1 MQLYALND
9 QNILISANHAVKQ
22 KDYLCFECKSLVR
35 LRGGFHRQ
43 KHFYHLDLDR
53 SCKLGGKS
61 LLHLQVQ
68 CHLQGI
74 LPENDC
80 LLEHR
85 FPKINRIADVVWPSK
100 KLIFEVQVSGITAE
114 EILCRNHDYSLVGY
128 QVIWLLHDTRFNKF
142 QVSAAEEILRERPH
156 YFTNIDIKGRG
167 VIYDQLDWIQHGV
180 RRKREK
186 PLFVDLTKPQRL
198 VRPIYR
204 VPWVI
209 DNRLKLW
216 PLSFSGD
223 LISQALDLEYRP
235 ILKSYIALEEA
246 QKTKPTFASFLRRWI
261 VRPYHILFQI
271 LLEKACK

>member
-9 QNILISANHAVKQ
+9 QNVLISANHAVKQ
-22 KDYLCFECKSLVR
+22 KNYICFECKSSVR

-68 CHLQGI
+68 CYFQRV

-80 LLEHR
+80 FLEHR
-85 FPKINRIADVVWPSK
+85 FPKMNRIADVVWPSK

-114 EILCRNHDYSLVGY
+114 EVRCRNHDYSLMGY
-128 QVIWLLHDTRFNKF
+128 QVVWILHDTRFNKF
-142 QVSAAEEILRERPH
+142 QVSAAEGILRESPH
-156 YFTNIDIKGRG
+156 YFTNMDINGSG
-167 VIYDQLDWIQHGV
+167 VIYDQLDWVVQGV
-180 RRKREK
+180 RKHREK
-186 PLFVDLTKPQRL
+186 LLPVDLTQPRRPA
-198 VRPIYR
+198 RPIYH
-204 VPWVI
+204 VPQVL
-209 DNRLKLW
+209 DRRLKLW

-223 LISQALDLEYRP
+223 LITKALDPEYRP
-235 ILKSYIALEEA
+235 VLKKYIAFEVA
-246 QKTKPTFASFLRRWI
+246 FKPKLTIKSFISQWL

-271 LLEKACK
+271 LLEKACR